1 MISNYLVTSSQITII
16 TDGKTLVVPKDHISY
31 ATIVQYLKAGDYEM
45 AVKAADAAQTIND
58 FGQGQVYVL
67 NGVVY
72 WNDKQLDNSLTKRIL
87 SMVREGYDVNPM
99 LKFLENLMQ
108 NPSSRAINELYRFL
122 ECNNLPITTDG
133 HFLAYKNVDHNYKDK
148 YSGTFDNSIGS
159 VCEMERNQVMDDPN
173 QTCSA
178 GLHFCSIEYLNSAW
192 GHNGH
197 TMIIKINPADVVSI
211 PVDYNN
217 SKGRCCRYEVVLEHM
232 DKEKDTLSSRPVY
245 GDMAYDVGYRDGI
258 NDLSYDNPYPDFSDE
273 YNGYEEGWVD
283 GRYDSE
289 GDDFDD
295 FPF

>member
-1 MISNYLVTSSQITII
+1 MITNYLVTSSQITII

-31 ATIVQYLKAGDYEM
+31 ATIVQYLKEGDYEM

-67 NGVVY
+67 DGVVY
-72 WNDKQLDNSLTKRIL
+72 WNDKQLDNSLTKRIM
-87 SMVREGYDVNPM
+87 SMVSERYDVNPM

-122 ECNNLPITTDG
+122 ECNNLPITNDG
-133 HFLAYKNVDHNYKDK
+133 YFLAYKNVDHNYKDK
-148 YSGTFDNSIGS
+148 HSGTFDNSVGS
-159 VCEMERNQVMDDPN
+159 VCQMERNQVMDDPN

-178 GLHFCSIEYLNSAW
+178 GLHFCSIEYLNGMW
-192 GHNGH
+192 GHSGH

-217 SKGRCCRYEVVLEHM
+217 SKGRCCRYEVIAEHM
-232 DKEKDTLSSRPVY
+232 DKEKDTLSSRSVY
-245 GDMAYDVGYRDGI
+245 GDTAYDVGYRDGI
-258 NDLSYDNPYPDFSDE
+258 NDFPYNNPYPDFSDE

-283 GRYDSE
+283 GRYDCK